1 MNIFSVISS
10 SENAE
15 LAARIDSV
23 YNANKF
29 KIGPNAYLVAD
40 SGVTAEEVA
49 NKLGVVEK
57 KISGTVIVRTLLA
70 RHRLGVQIHLQ
81 ISTFWIDGY

>member
-57 KISGTVIVRTLLA
+57 KISGTVIVRIA
-70 RHRLGVQIHLQ
+70 
-81 ISTFWIDGY
+81 DYYGYASNSIWEWLRVKESA